1 MDCRVLR
8 PCEAEITNSI
18 DEKKP
23 KLTFDTRV
31 LLYAK
36 VDHDGVGAQ
45 LPGLRHFCTA
55 WSSARFFLLM
65 TTAK

>member
-45 LPGLRHFCTA
+45 LPGLRHFCTT